1 METTD
6 RSMPMQYQYESMI
19 RALDE
24 ALNAHLAWGRR
35 VFRSALTHTAPGA
48 DVLEPAAHEICQ
60 LGQWLQSHA
69 NLLQTINPH
78 KAKALEAAHRRMHD
92 AIRAIMEQEL
102 AGQTVPA
109 AQMDAFEQAQD
120 ELIRLLTALKAR
132 LITDAIRHDPL
143 TGLPLRYGLEHDF
156 CEFQKACRRNQNAFY
171 LAMIDVDHF
180 KQVNDRL
187 GHQVGDQALRHLA
200 RTLRK
205 NIRGNE
211 PIYRFGGEEFVVL
224 LQTRGAEDVQHAAQR
239 LLEAVRTALMP
250 LPQKEPLALSV
261 TIGLTQV
268 QDDDDLSSALQRA
281 DQAMYAGKQAG
292 RNRFVLWD
300 APPQPTLAQRT
311 G

>member
-1 METTD
+1 MHLE
-6 RSMPMQYQYESMI
+6 YEPLI

-24 ALNAHLAWGRR
+24 ALNAHLAWGRK
-35 VFRSALTHTAPGA
+35 VFRTALMHTAPAA
-48 DVLEPAAHEICQ
+48 DVLDPAAHEICQ
-60 LGQWLQSHA
+60 LGLWLRSHSGI
-69 NLLQTINPH
+69 LQGINAH
-78 KAKALEAAHRRMHD
+78 KAKALEAAHHRMHD
-92 AIRAIMEQEL
+92 AIRAVMEQAQ

-120 ELIRLLTALKAR
+120 ELMYLLTALKAR

-171 LAMIDVDHF
+171 LAMLDVDHF

-211 PIYRFGGEEFVVL
+211 PIYRFGGEEFVIL
-224 LQTRGAEDVQHAAQR
+224 LQTHSAEDAQHAAQR

-250 LPQKEPLALSV
+250 LPQKKSLALSV

-268 QDDDDLSSALQRA
+268 QDEDDLSSALQRA

-292 RNRFVLWD
+292 RNRFVLRN
-300 APPQPTLAQRT
+300 APAQPPLAERA

>member
-1 METTD
+1 
-6 RSMPMQYQYESMI
+6 MQFEYESMI

-24 ALNAHLAWGRR
+24 ALNAHLTWGRK

-48 DVLEPAAHEICQ
+48 DVLGPAAHEVCQ
-60 LGQWLQSHA
+60 LGQWLRAHTGMLQSIDA
-69 NLLQTINPH
+69 H
-78 KAKALEAAHRRMHD
+78 KVKALEAAHRRMHD
-92 AIRAIMEQEL
+92 AIRTIMEQEQT
-102 AGQTVPA
+102 GQTVPA

-120 ELIRLLTALKAR
+120 ELTHLLTALKAR

-171 LAMIDVDHF
+171 LAMLDVDHF

-211 PIYRFGGEEFVVL
+211 PIYRFGGEEFVIL
-224 LQTRGAEDVQHAAQR
+224 LQTHSAEDAQHAAQR

-250 LPQKEPLALSV
+250 LPQKSPWPSV
-261 TIGLTQV
+261 SRSV
-268 QDDDDLSSALQRA
+268 
-281 DQAMYAGKQAG
+281 
-292 RNRFVLWD
+292 
-300 APPQPTLAQRT
+300 
-311 G
+311 